1 MESRADRFYQYI
13 LLYRQFIN
21 SHFLPVFGL
30 FNRNRRNIISSFTL
44 KEFEELTVTI
54 IRCNEEIGE
63 NNRNLIEIDEIH
75 GCDIPGSFWINEH
88 SRQAIPFSEECD
100 PFLVDPIDRRICLV
114 ANLLYESFDKE
125 GKRNKDEDYSYGYEV
140 CSIDETKKEYPQRY
154 RADSLNNYLATQCNH
169 FDRGHDFKTPFIL
182 PPKAMLYNSYLDEGI
197 QIPLI
202 NYNWQ
207 IATGIGLISGNN
219 NNNCFFRCIDI
230 DGCDCEDFIDSLLRK
245 LDLPY
250 NYEWVIKT
258 GSGEGYHIWVDCED
272 LPEYLLLNGEAQRIY
287 DEFGVLHFLPRN
299 TYKNTFK
306 ALEIRWNAF
315 CMLPPSISSSGG
327 EYTFRNSLPR
337 HNILKI
343 PSHVLFDSINL
354 ISVNSAIN
362 CNDIISHNGFWSN
375 NEEVETIFM
384 CFDTETTGLPKDYN
398 KPYSD
403 TDNWPHIVQLSY
415 ILFSIINDNIK
426 ILTEQNFIL
435 CPDETYSIPSN
446 MIHGISNEIAIG
458 KGYNRKDVLNYISRQ
473 LEFVDYLVGHNVD
486 FDINVI
492 RCEFER
498 EKIEVSEQFDYIQ
511 KICTMRAASTLYP
524 KGTPW
529 PKLEKLFKDLKGQH
543 LLNAHNAYTDVH
555 ATIECFEELLKR
567 NLIKVNTTI
576 RLGDTFS
583 KW

>member
-13 LLYRQFIN
+13 LLYKQFI
-21 SHFLPVFGL
+21 SSGFLPVFGQ
-30 FNRNRRNIISSFTL
+30 FTRNRKNILCSFTL
-44 KEFEELTVTI
+44 NEFEELTK
-54 IRCNEEIGE
+54 
-63 NNRNLIEIDEIH
+63 NRVH
-75 GCDIPGSFWINEH
+75 INEILGEDDRYVLEIE
-88 SRQAIPFSEECD
+88 SCGYFIPSCSWDVEKNRQEIPFEDECD
-100 PFLVDPIDRRICLV
+100 PKLVDFEDRRICIV
-114 ANLLYESFDKE
+114 ADLLYKSFDKE
-125 GKRNKDEDYSYGYEV
+125 GKRSKYEDYDFGYKV

-154 RADSLNNYLATQCNH
+154 WPTNLNNYLAVQYNH
-169 FDRGHDFKTPFIL
+169 FDRAHDFKTPFVL
-182 PPKAMLYNSYLDEGI
+182 PQKVTPYNISMAEYI

-207 IATGIGLISGNN
+207 IATGIGLISGN

-327 EYTFRNSLPR
+327 EYSFRNSLPR

-375 NEEVETIFM
+375 SEEVETIFM

-415 ILFSIINDNIK
+415 ILFSIINDNIQ

-486 FDINVI
+486 FDINVL

-529 PKLEKLFKDLKGQH
+529 PKLEKLYKDLNGQH
-543 LLNAHNAYTDVH
+543 LLNAHNACTDVH
-555 ATIECFEELLKR
+555 ATIKCFEELLKR